1 MSRQQ
6 PIPSDNSTAKCLQS
20 DPVVRPNQ
28 DTQDPKRAFAAD
40 NPLSDPSP
48 EIELSRSDEL
58 AALRAFFELLSQW
71 DESLKGEIEH
81 DYESVDEGGESRSQR

>member
-6 PIPSDNSTAKCLQS
+6 AIPLDQRSAKCVQPHPAI
-20 DPVVRPNQ
+20 DRDAEN
-28 DTQDPKRAFAAD
+28 PKRALVAD

-48 EIELSRSDEL
+48 EMDLSRSDEL

-71 DESLKGEIEH
+71 DGSAKGEIEH
-81 DYESVDEGGESRSQR
+81 D